1 MSHFNVFEGQSY
13 LTSFL
18 ASPSQM
24 NTLNCKKISE
34 INSNLAP
41 DIVTGLLRITTKFK
55 NPKLWYDCGMG
66 SELPQIIS
74 HYLRLNLTFIKPNDD
89 FDGTIGWINGTN
101 LTGPLKMISNNQV
114 DYVINDMFM
123 NDIWY
128 PNLIVTSTALKENYG
143 ISFLMMKETIRLSLA
158 NYLKVFNLLIWILIF
173 VSISII
179 GFVHGTIL
187 TIKSNDWN
195 KRTIKKTIKLS
206 LNLIFSY
213 FNLLMCKQSSILLAK
228 LKPRHYLM
236 AIIPLLT
243 IIVSNLIILSIYPNM
258 ISPPKQWCNSIECF
272 AKSNYKFYAFVDKP
286 SYQLLKRE
294 NKTEYKIIAE
304 RTQLFSD
311 RGERIIKVIINL
323 IYN

>member
-1 MSHFNVFEGQSY
+1 MNEFEDQSY
-13 LTSFL
+13 LIGVQ
-18 ASPSQM
+18 SPPWQKY
-24 NTLNCKKISE
+24 TLNCKNISQLSSN
-34 INSNLAP
+34 INP
-41 DIVTGLLRITTKFK
+41 DIINGSFRITTKFK
-55 NPKLWYDCGMG
+55 NPKLWYDCGIG
-66 SELPQIIS
+66 TELPEIIC
-74 HYLRLNLTFIKPNDD
+74 HYLRLNLSFMKPNDD

-187 TIKSNDWN
+187 TIKSGDWN
-195 KRTIKKTIKLS
+195 SRTIKKTIKLS

-213 FNLLMCKQSSILLAK
+213 FNLLMCKQSSVLLAK

-236 AIIPLLT
+236 SFIPLLS
-243 IIVSNLIILSIYPNM
+243 IVVINLMTSAIYSNM
-258 ISPPKQWCNSIECF
+258 ISPPKQWCDSIECF
-272 AKSNYKFYAFVDKP
+272 AKPKYKFYAFDDAP

-304 RTQLFSD
+304 RTQLFND
-311 RGERIIKVIINL
+311 QCELIIKIIINL
-323 IYN
+323 I